1 VIREE
6 ALAFLK
12 LPDGADTDDVKRA
25 YRNLVKEVHPDTG
38 EPDAER
44 LEQLREARKVA
55 LRPVTS
61 RDLVSREDIALIL
74 RRQGELVKLS
84 QESDA
89 TLSRVVVHHTGKL
102 AAARNRRLTIGGL
115 GTTIGLLLVAI
126 GAVVR
131 NETVPGLQVVLIPMG
146 AVLAICS
153 LLVGAM
159 ALLTKEHEERLRI
172 EIEEAAET
180 LADRAALVG
189 TLAELGLDGF
199 FTREDLQESIYYWSE
214 MDNEIE
220 VIRFRD
226 RVPLSRVAAKIGPVD
241 FARLV
246 ISKGLESGM
255 IIEAEDIDDH
265 HQLQYGYRQA

>member
-1 VIREE
+1 MIREE
-6 ALAFLK
+6 ALKLLK
-12 LPDGADTDDVKRA
+12 LPDGATTADVKRA

-38 EPDAER
+38 DTDARR
-44 LEQLREARKVA
+44 LEQLREAREVA
-55 LRPVTS
+55 LSPVMTQE
-61 RDLVSREDIALIL
+61 LATREDIALIL
-74 RRQGELVKLS
+74 RKQQELAKIS

-89 TLSRVVVHHTGKL
+89 TGSRVVIHHTGKL
-102 AAARNRRLTIGGL
+102 AAARNRRLTFGGL
-115 GTTIGLLLVAI
+115 GGIVGLLLVAI
-126 GAVVR
+126 GAMVR
-131 NETVPGLQVVLIPMG
+131 NETVPGLSAVLIPMG
-146 AVLAICS
+146 AALAICS

-159 ALLTKEHEERLRI
+159 ALLAKEQEERLRI

-180 LADRAALVG
+180 LADRAALIG
-189 TLAELGLDGF
+189 TLTELGLDGF
-199 FTREDLQESIYYWSE
+199 FTRDDLQESVYYWSE

-246 ISKGLESGM
+246 ISKGVESGM
-255 IIEAEDIDDH
+255 IIEAEERDDH